1 MSALKSSSATR
12 TDTRVS
18 NVSGDSTQ
26 GHAGYAEIDS
36 PYDDITEQAGYAEYE
51 DINEPLAVNGYER
64 LEQPA
69 GAAAHQPQRQRA
81 SNYDRLGAGHT
92 ADTDNS
98 TEHVEMIEFDA
109 DNTRQNPVS

>member
-51 DINEPLAVNGYER
+51 DINEPLAVNGYTR
-64 LEQPA
+64 DWNSLQEQQLINHRDRELA
-69 GAAAHQPQRQRA
+69 TTIDLVQGILLIQTTQR
-81 SNYDRLGAGHT
+81 
-92 ADTDNS
+92 
-98 TEHVEMIEFDA
+98 
-109 DNTRQNPVS
+109 NTLR